1 MESAGLATSGR
12 DGAAPRIPFFGE
24 GGKTKRGEPQKHPP
38 PEATPSCWGAR
49 DLTLFS
55 SDGPVEQGVEQELER
70 SGVAQTV
77 EDLEDVG
84 FGEEPF
90 PPVQS
95 LEK

>member
-1 MESAGLATSGR
+1 MSPKNT
-12 DGAAPRIPFFGE
+12 
-24 GGKTKRGEPQKHPP
+24 P

-49 DLTLFS
+49 GLTLFS

-84 FGEEPF
+84 FGEEPL

>member
-38 PEATPSCWGAR
+38 EAAPSCWGAR
-49 DLTLFS
+49 GLTLFS

-84 FGEEPF
+84 FGEEPL